1 MELAKVANYDVQEL
15 LGVGKYGRV
24 YRAWDIVRVRVVA
37 LKEIKVENE
46 DEGIPITTLRE
57 IVLLRGIKHK
67 NVVELIDT
75 VIDLEKSRIF
85 LVLEFMD
92 WDLSVMLAKSGGL
105 SKESQKVG

>member
-1 MELAKVANYDVQEL
+1 MRNYDVQEL
-15 LGVGKYGRV
+15 LGLGKYGRV
-24 YRAWDIVRVRVVA
+24 YRAWDQVRERVVA

-75 VIDLEKSRIF
+75 VIDLEQSRIY

-92 WDLSVMLAKSGGL
+92 WDLAVMLAKSGGL
-105 SKESQKVG
+105 PKQTQKVS